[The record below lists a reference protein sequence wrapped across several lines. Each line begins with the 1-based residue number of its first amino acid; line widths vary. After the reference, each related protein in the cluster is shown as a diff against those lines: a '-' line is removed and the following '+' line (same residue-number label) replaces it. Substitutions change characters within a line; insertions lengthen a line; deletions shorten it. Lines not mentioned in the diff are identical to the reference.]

1 MHARPEKSDSYYVK
15 AGYVQYANVTSPN
28 LHTKIRKKNNFSI
41 RYTILNNNV

>member
-28 LHTKIRKKNNFSI
+28 LHTKIRKKKQLFYQVHHI
-41 RYTILNNNV
+41 KQ